1 MKTIAFTGHRP
12 DKLYGY
18 DFSNEK
24 YLQLKA
30 KLTAILSNKI
40 QFDNAD
46 TFITGGALGFDILAY
61 DVVEKLKENNNIK
74 HILAIPFMKQATK
87 WNYQNVLKYQKV
99 KAVSE
104 CIYVDHLD
112 AYAIKGLIPDEYHP
126 AKMQKR
132 NEWMVDNCDI
142 LIACWDGNKKGGT
155 YNCVRY
161 AQKIGKEI
169 ILINPKTLEVSCL
182 ER

>member
-18 DFSNEK
+18 DFEDEK
-24 YLQLKA
+24 YLQLKV
-30 KLTAILSNKI
+30 KLAAIIGNRIHLEN
-40 QFDNAD
+40 FD
-46 TFITGGALGFDILAY
+46 TFITGGALGFDTLAF
-61 DVVEKLKENNNIK
+61 DVVNDFKENNNIK

-87 WNYQNVLKYQKV
+87 WNYNSVIKYKQI

-104 CIYVDHLD
+104 CVYVDHLD
-112 AYAIKGLIPDEYHP
+112 AYAIKGFTPGEYHP

-132 NEWMVDNCDI
+132 NEWMVDNCDT

-161 AQKIGKEI
+161 AQKVGKEI
-169 ILINPKTLEVSCL
+169 IVINPETLEVSYL